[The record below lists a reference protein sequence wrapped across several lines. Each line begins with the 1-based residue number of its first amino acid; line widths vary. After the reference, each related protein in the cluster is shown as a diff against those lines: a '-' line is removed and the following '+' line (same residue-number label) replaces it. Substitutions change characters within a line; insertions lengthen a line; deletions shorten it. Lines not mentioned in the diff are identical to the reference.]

1 MATIKERLVF
11 EGTLRGNGR
20 EATCIVDAL
29 KISISGADPPGSLQF
44 SVRQTSKSLPDGIY
58 QLFVDGLV
66 VDVRHEGL
74 FWIAP

>member
-1 MATIKERLVF
+1 MATIKERLVL

-29 KISISGADPPGSLQF
+29 KISISGADPPGCLQY
-44 SVRQTSKSLPDGIY
+44 SVRQTAKALPEGLY
-58 QLFVDGLV
+58 QLFVDGQI

-74 FWIAP
+74 FWIVP